1 MLVDAHPPEPI
12 AGDAAL
18 PVAELDQPAL
28 AGEHLDRQLA
38 RVLAGHRPLDPLD
51 DGRDR
56 RAVVGELLGAVVHG
70 DAGALADVLVVGALV
85 GVLEAAPAADVVDQH
100 HLEVGAAAL
109 DVGDQPLQLVA
120 ALQPQPALA
129 LVGIA
134 ANDHRPCRSAYS
146 RIFSAWFSV
155 EYC

>member
-1 MLVDAHPPEPI
+1 MPPW
-12 AGDAAL
+12 

-28 AGEHLDRQLA
+28 AGEHLGRQLT
-38 RVLAGHRPLDPLD
+38 RVLAGHRPLDTLD

-56 RAVVGELLGAVVHG
+56 RAVVGELPGAVVHG

-85 GVLEAAPAADVVDQH
+85 GVLEAAPAADVIDQH

-109 DVGDQPLQLVA
+109 DVGDRPLQLVE
-120 ALQPQPALA
+120 ALQPVLPSSAELRT
-129 LVGIA
+129 IS
-134 ANDHRPCRSAYS
+134 RPCRSAYS
-146 RIFSAWFSV
+146 RIVSAWFSV